1 VRAENKKTMLI
12 ITMTL
17 GAFVVGIIPWL
28 LLVFEKARTSVK
40 WLGEIYFQRWG
51 WFLVLFFASYALK
64 EIRGWNVVSKS
75 LKTIAVIFLLIML
88 VWAAIWFLLTVF
100 GYITSTIT

>member
-1 VRAENKKTMLI
+1 MRAENKKTVLI
-12 ITMTL
+12 ITLTL
-17 GAFVVGIIPWL
+17 SAFVVGIIPWL
-28 LLVFEKARTSVK
+28 LLVFEKTRTSIK

-51 WFLVLFFASYALK
+51 WLLVLCFAGYALK
-64 EIRGWNVVSKS
+64 EIRGWSVVPKS

-88 VWAAIWFLLTVF
+88 VWAAIWFLLIVF